1 MWHFLN
7 KLWRS
12 VLLILCLHRCNN
24 STIVDKFFNNYVK
37 IQIEKTKIVCLAFT
51 HVLEST
57 ISRKKITTRR
67 RVKHRYMAMT
77 ISNHGWD
84 SHLASQ
90 SVHFIWK
97 SRLNENSQPPLP
109 MLQLTK
115 YLLLL
120 PERICNTDL
129 QNWQSSKLW
138 PDITIDLS
146 NLKHSALVLTETP
159 FKWDMVL
166 GGCVF
171 QTERLQESREGVQ
184 WLLSTLNIP
193 IPTQSKLWAPSF

>member
-12 VLLILCLHRCNN
+12 VLLILCLHSCNN
-24 STIVDKFFNNYVK
+24 LTTVNKFFNNYVK

-67 RVKHRYMAMT
+67 RVKHRYMVMT
-77 ISNHGWD
+77 ISNHGRD

-120 PERICNTDL
+120 PERICNSVTQIDRIGRVPNCDQTL
-129 QNWQSSKLW
+129 RSICLISNIRHWFWQRHH
-138 PDITIDLS
+138 S
-146 NLKHSALVLTETP
+146 NETW
-159 FKWDMVL
+159 F
-166 GGCVF
+166 
-171 QTERLQESREGVQ
+171 
-184 WLLSTLNIP
+184 
-193 IPTQSKLWAPSF
+193 